1 MQYTINTFSFHR
13 LGFFHKCLL
22 CIRVLFYGFMPKIIF
37 FYAEKLRA
45 ILVWFFFLIPNAIQN
60 FYRSSKKS
68 KFWLPNTFHL
78 LQETVN
84 NESYSPQNL
93 PYNLDLMDPAALLYT
108 HILLWFFYHYR
119 IQMIHLS
126 LKVRIDRQLQFTM
139 CWMLKKCTESC

>member
-45 ILVWFFFLIPNAIQN
+45 ILVCFFFFLIPNAIQN

-93 PYNLDLMDPAALLYT
+93 PYNLDFNGPCSSFIYT
-108 HILLWFFYHYR
+108 YTPLVF
-119 IQMIHLS
+119 LS
-126 LKVRIDRQLQFTM
+126 LQNSNDPFIS
-139 CWMLKKCTESC
+139 ES

>member
-1 MQYTINTFSFHR
+1 MSSRLVMQYTINTFSFHW
-13 LGFFHKCLL
+13 LEVFFHKCLL

-84 NESYSPQNL
+84 NESYSSQNL
-93 PYNLDLMDPAALLYT
+93 PYNLDFNGPCSSFIYT
-108 HILLWFFYHYR
+108 YTPLVF
-119 IQMIHLS
+119 LS
-126 LKVRIDRQLQFTM
+126 LQNSNDPFIS
-139 CWMLKKCTESC
+139 ES

>member
-1 MQYTINTFSFHR
+1 MSSRLVMQYTINTFSFHR

-45 ILVWFFFLIPNAIQN
+45 ILVWFFFFLIPNAIQN

-68 KFWLPNTFHL
+68 KFWIPNTFHL

-93 PYNLDLMDPAALLYT
+93 PYNLDFNGPCSSFIYT
-108 HILLWFFYHYR
+108 YTPLVF
-119 IQMIHLS
+119 LS
-126 LKVRIDRQLQFTM
+126 LQNSNDPFIS
-139 CWMLKKCTESC
+139 ES

>member
-1 MQYTINTFSFHR
+1 MSSRLSYAIYHQYIFISSTW
-13 LGFFHKCLL
+13 GFFSQMCLL

-84 NESYSPQNL
+84 NESYSSQNL
-93 PYNLDLMDPAALLYT
+93 PYNLDFNGPCSSFIYT
-108 HILLWFFYHYR
+108 YTPLVF
-119 IQMIHLS
+119 LS
-126 LKVRIDRQLQFTM
+126 LQNSNDPFIS
-139 CWMLKKCTESC
+139 ES

>member
-1 MQYTINTFSFHR
+1 MQYIINTFSFHR
-13 LGFFHKCLL
+13 LEVFFHKCLL

-93 PYNLDLMDPAALLYT
+93 PYNLDFNGPCSSFIYT
-108 HILLWFFYHYR
+108 YTPLVF
-119 IQMIHLS
+119 LS
-126 LKVRIDRQLQFTM
+126 LQNSNDPFIS
-139 CWMLKKCTESC
+139 ES

>member
-45 ILVWFFFLIPNAIQN
+45 ILVWVFFFLIPNAIQN

-93 PYNLDLMDPAALLYT
+93 PYNLEFNGPCSSFIYT
-108 HILLWFFYHYR
+108 YTPLVF
-119 IQMIHLS
+119 LS
-126 LKVRIDRQLQFTM
+126 LQNSNDPFIS
-139 CWMLKKCTESC
+139 ES

>member
-1 MQYTINTFSFHR
+1 MQYIINTFSFHR
-13 LGFFHKCLL
+13 LEVFFHKCLL
-22 CIRVLFYGFMPKIIF
+22 CIRVLFYDFMPKKFF

-45 ILVWFFFLIPNAIQN
+45 TLVWFFFLIPNAIQN

-93 PYNLDLMDPAALLYT
+93 PYNLDFNGPCSSFIYT
-108 HILLWFFYHYR
+108 YTPLVF
-119 IQMIHLS
+119 LS
-126 LKVRIDRQLQFTM
+126 LQNSNDPFIS
-139 CWMLKKCTESC
+139 ES

>member
-1 MQYTINTFSFHR
+1 MQYIINTFSFHR
-13 LGFFHKCLL
+13 LEVFFHKCLL
-22 CIRVLFYGFMPKIIF
+22 CVRVLFYGFMPKIIF

-45 ILVWFFFLIPNAIQN
+45 ILVFFFFLIPNALQN

-93 PYNLDLMDPAALLYT
+93 PYNLDFNGPCSSFIYT
-108 HILLWFFYHYR
+108 YTPLVF
-119 IQMIHLS
+119 LS
-126 LKVRIDRQLQFTM
+126 LQNSNDPFIS
-139 CWMLKKCTESC
+139 ES